1 MDIQTFLNAQHG
13 TKLGQQTKDL
23 AVMVMNP
30 NYNSSVLDDDM
41 VDGAVNTLQALTI
54 RLIAIQIENN
64 IRRNGIYKTSS
75 AINDQVG
82 MGHSPITNTWD

>member
-1 MDIQTFLNAQHG
+1 MDIQTFLNTQHG

-30 NYNSSVLDDDM
+30 NYNVLDDDM
-41 VDGAVNTLQALTI
+41 VDGAVKTLQALI
-54 RLIAIQIENN
+54 RRLIAIQIENN
-64 IRRNGIYKTSS
+64 IRRNGIDKTSS

>member
-1 MDIQTFLNAQHG
+1 MDIETFLNAHHG

-30 NYNSSVLDDDM
+30 NYQGSVLDDDM
-41 VDGAVNTLQALTI
+41 LDGAVKTLQAITR

-64 IRRNGIYKTSS
+64 IRRNS
-75 AINDQVG
+75 
-82 MGHSPITNTWD
+82 